1 MIAGR
6 PLELG
11 VPHCAKRGRARKLPI
26 RRTRE
31 PEART
36 RARQAPAPGKAHVM
50 KTALI
55 ATLCAVAATAATAQ
69 LAAPIS
75 PGVSPT
81 VRADPEANAP
91 EQAQLRADRDR
102 VKADKD
108 RLKAAR
114 DAHDDAA
121 IRSGQATLRADM
133 EALRVDHEKLADA
146 NSGESL
152 KR

>member
-1 MIAGR
+1 
-6 PLELG
+6 
-11 VPHCAKRGRARKLPI
+11 
-26 RRTRE
+26 
-31 PEART
+31 
-36 RARQAPAPGKAHVM
+36 M

-55 ATLCAVAATAATAQ
+55 AALCAVAATAATAQ
-69 LAAPIS
+69 LASPIS

-81 VRADPEANAP
+81 LRADPQATAP
-91 EQAQLRADRDR
+91 ERGQLRADRDK
-102 VKADKD
+102 VADDKQ

-121 IRSGQATLRADM
+121 IRSEQATLRVDMQAWHAD
-133 EALRVDHEKLADA
+133 REKLADA